1 MSILALTDE
10 PRALSNV
17 ASALSDLPLVVAP
30 SVNAGLQQ
38 LREPWSLVLVDAAL
52 ETLAMPLIE
61 RLHADGRR
69 VGIMTRTPTLELT
82 LEAFRRGAREVFT
95 FPPEA
100 GRLREVAEGC
110 DEREPAS
117 SAAEDPEG
125 GTIIGQS
132 AALLD
137 AFRTVGRVAN
147 SPATVLIRGES
158 GTGKELLARVVHDHS
173 PRRDRPFV
181 AVNCAAIPE
190 NLLESE
196 LFGHEKGAFTGALGR
211 RVGRIERA
219 AGGTLFLDEVG
230 DMSLALQAKML
241 RALQERE
248 VERVGGEAPIR
259 IDVRV
264 IAATNRNLEEDVA
277 AGRFREDLYY
287 RLAVV
292 QVALPP
298 LRDRGDDITLL
309 ADHYLKR
316 AAAEFGRP
324 VRQLDARTLTALR
337 AYDWPGNVRQLRN
350 AIERAVL
357 MAEGAIL
364 RPAHLP
370 AEIMT
375 PLPRRAQQQ
384 PEATG
389 TLEEMERRYIQRV
402 LERTNGHMARAADQL
417 GIHRNTLR
425 RKLEQYGLA

>member
-1 MSILALTDE
+1 MSILALTAE
-10 PRALSNV
+10 PRAMSSV
-17 ASALSDLPLVVAP
+17 AAALSDVPLVVAP
-30 SVNAGLQQ
+30 SVSAGLQQ
-38 LREPWSLVLVDAAL
+38 LREPWSLVLLDAAL
-52 ETLAMPLIE
+52 ESLALPLVE

-69 VGIMTRTPTLELT
+69 VGIMTRSPTLELT
-82 LEAFRRGAREVFT
+82 IEALRRGAREVFT
-95 FPPEA
+95 FPPEP

-110 DEREPAS
+110 DEQV
-117 SAAEDPEG
+117 AAAAADARG
-125 GTIIGQS
+125 DDGTIIGQS
-132 AALLD
+132 PALLD

-158 GTGKELLARVVHDHS
+158 GTGKELLARVLHEHS
-173 PRRDRPFV
+173 TRKSRPFV

-219 AGGTLFLDEVG
+219 AGGSLFLDEIG

-248 VERVGGEAPIR
+248 IERVGGEAPIR

-264 IAATNRNLEEDVA
+264 IAATNRNLEDDVA

-292 QVALPP
+292 QVVLPP
-298 LRDRGDDITLL
+298 LRERGDDVRRL
-309 ADHYLKR
+309 AEHYLTR
-316 AAAEFGRP
+316 AASEFGRP
-324 VRQLDARTLTALR
+324 VRQLDPRTLAALC
-337 AYDWPGNVRQLRN
+337 ACNWPGNVRQLRN

-357 MAEGAIL
+357 MAEGTVL
-364 RPAHLP
+364 RPTHLP
-370 AEIMT
+370 AEIVA
-375 PLPRRAQQQ
+375 PSPRRTQAG
-384 PEATG
+384 ESFG
-389 TLEEMERRYIQRV
+389 TLEEMERRYIGRV
-402 LERTNGHMARAADQL
+402 LEQTNGHMARAAEVL